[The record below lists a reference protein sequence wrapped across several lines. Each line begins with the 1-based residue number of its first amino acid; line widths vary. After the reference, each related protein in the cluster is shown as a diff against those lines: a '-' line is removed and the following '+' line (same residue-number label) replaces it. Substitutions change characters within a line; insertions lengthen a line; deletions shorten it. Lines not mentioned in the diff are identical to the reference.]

1 MPDEDAC
8 LACLQNGL
16 FPLAALAA
24 SGATISHK
32 KCLELLLQHGAN
44 VNQKKKEDGYTAMH
58 IGTQHNHLGLVK
70 ALVEKGAKVNIR
82 GHDSKTCLHL
92 AAQNNSHGILKILL
106 HHGAKVDIPT
116 TSSAGSY
123 WGPGV
128 TPLHFAARENHI
140 QSVRALLEGGAD
152 PLKPIKS
159 DVVGTEALWIAKCLG
174 HHECVHMMED
184 SIKAKNGKMARKEPQ
199 EPEAQS
205 NPEHDANGLKTL
217 SVKQLKEM
225 LQRMNLQCPSGLEK
239 VELAEFVLEH
249 TKERKGQ
256 TCDKASVA
264 VGATARPSS
273 SSAAPQPSA
282 SPASSAAAQPGPS
295 SPAAKTANETYRTRS
310 SSAAACPC
318 PPSSAARTANESS
331 RASSSSAVAQPGP
344 SSTAVRTANGTSTT
358 NSSSAAAQPS
368 PSPSA
373 AKAANGSSR
382 TRSSSAAAQP
392 GPSSA
397 GADKLAHGISRSVPT
412 GGSEGRPDDLQT
424 PSVAAAQFPGP
435 GPAAKA
441 CLWCGASGKRLK
453 CCSGCGTVWLC
464 GKECQQL
471 SWPSHKTVCRV
482 IQGKARAELRGD
494 GKQSP

>member
-152 PLKPIKS
+152 PLKPI
-159 DVVGTEALWIAKCLG
+159 
-174 HHECVHMMED
+174 
-184 SIKAKNGKMARKEPQ
+184 KEPQ